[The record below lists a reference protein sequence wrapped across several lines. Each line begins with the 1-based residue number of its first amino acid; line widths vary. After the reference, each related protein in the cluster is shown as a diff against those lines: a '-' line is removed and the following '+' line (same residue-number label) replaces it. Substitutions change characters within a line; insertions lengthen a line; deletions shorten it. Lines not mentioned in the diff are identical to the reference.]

1 MDEISLYLSKETNE
15 KRKYLQDFFIRMEI
29 LKLNNKKIDVYKIGM
44 DEDPKFWSELY
55 EDDPLP
61 EEKCPHKYIKIGK
74 EYQAN
79 I

>member
-1 MDEISLYLSKETNE
+1 MDEISLYLSKETIE
-15 KRKYLQDFFIRMEI
+15 KRKYLTDFFNRMGI

-44 DEDPKFWSELY
+44 QEDPKFWSELY

-61 EEKCPHKYIKIGK
+61 EEKCPRKYIRIGK
-74 EYQAN
+74 KYQAN

>member
-1 MDEISLYLSKETNE
+1 MDELTFYLSKETIE

-44 DEDPKFWSELY
+44 KEDPKFWSELY
-55 EDDPLP
+55 EDYPLP
-61 EEKCPHKYIKIGK
+61 EKKCSRKYINIGNK
-74 EYQAN
+74 YQVS

>member
-1 MDEISLYLSKETNE
+1 MDEITLYLSKETME

-29 LKLNNKKIDVYKIGM
+29 LKLNNKKINVYKIGM
-44 DEDPKFWSELY
+44 EEDPKFWCELY
-55 EDDPLP
+55 EDYPLQ
-61 EEKCPHKYIKIGK
+61 EEKCSRKHIKIGK

>member
-1 MDEISLYLSKETNE
+1 MNEISLYLSKETIE

-44 DEDPKFWSELY
+44 QEDPKFWRELY
-55 EDDPLP
+55 EDDYLP
-61 EEKCPHKYIKIGK
+61 EEKCSRKYINIGK

>member
-1 MDEISLYLSKETNE
+1 MNYLNNLKIE

-44 DEDPKFWSELY
+44 EEDPKFWCELY
-55 EDDPLP
+55 EDYPLQ
-61 EEKCPHKYIKIGK
+61 EEKCSRKYVKIGK
-74 EYQAN
+74 ECQVD

>member
-1 MDEISLYLSKETNE
+1 MDEITLYLSKETIE

-44 DEDPKFWSELY
+44 QEDPNFWSELY
-55 EDDPLP
+55 EDYPLQ
-61 EEKCPHKYIKIGK
+61 EEKYSRKHIKIGK